1 MKNKP
6 STSAQTDV
14 TNADVPA
21 TETADKPSDTAPQP
35 TSADTATTEPPAT
48 SAPEMLTMTADDL
61 SQLLS
66 QAEERGYRRASTA
79 ADTDP
84 VQPGIYEEPD
94 AIGQQPAGWKAS
106 PLLSSRRPSIW
117 DR

>member
-6 STSAQTDV
+6 STSTQADV
-14 TNADVPA
+14 ANADAPA
-21 TETADKPSDTAPQP
+21 TETADKPCNTTQQP
-35 TSADTATTEPPAT
+35 TSTDTAAVDPPPAAT
-48 SAPEMLTMTADDL
+48 PEMLTMTADDL

-66 QAEERGYRRASTA
+66 QAEERGYRRASAT
-79 ADTDP
+79 DNTDP